1 MTDTRIYRTEL
12 EQPSACGGR
21 WGLYVDGRL
30 IARTDRALA
39 YEHKDQLHNF
49 TASPP
54 VLLDALHTLFK
65 AAPPAPRGALASD
78 AAASARTGRA
88 ASGRSP
94 CGCCLPAL
102 IGIRSFLPWESRD
115 RLRTSPTI
123 VLQLRPIQRIPLII
137 RVSTKEL

>member
-65 AAPPAPRGALASD
+65 AAPSAPRGLS
-78 AAASARTGRA
+78 
-88 ASGRSP
+88 
-94 CGCCLPAL
+94 
-102 IGIRSFLPWESRD
+102 IGAGEAHSFPPHAILER
-115 RLRTSPTI
+115 
-123 VLQLRPIQRIPLII
+123 
-137 RVSTKEL
+137 